1 MKHGDAEKDSN
12 MLKGSWLVWERV
24 ILYID
29 MEIVVYK
36 FLLEVLI
43 SKHNVFLDLVTIFLL
58 TTPSQW

>member
-12 MLKGSWLVWERV
+12 MLKGSGLVWERV
-24 ILYID
+24 IFYID

-43 SKHNVFLDLVTIFLL
+43 SEHSVFLDLGTIFLL
-58 TTPSQW
+58 TTPSLW